1 MITNR
6 RRAMRCP
13 ACGSLETIK
22 HGSRL
27 LLQVSL
33 GGSGKRR
40 VQRYQCQTCERTF
53 SIRRERKKKYSF
65 HFKMHIAKRHVEER
79 QSYRVIAKR
88 VEEETGKRIAPTV
101 LCRWV
106 NDVARHSKDSITIER
121 EYKPRWDGFL
131 TVDDKYIAVKGKKI
145 FSVVAVDRSGDT
157 VLWMPFREKTL
168 ENYRQCLRM
177 ILREL
182 HYPLLA
188 VTTDLD
194 PLLVQAVREECT
206 VAHQFCLWHALEEVK
221 RMIEHPPLA
230 RTYAQLSKKLEECR
244 AALPDHKAYYNTEPM
259 ERLEKS
265 LAACQPHYERQ
276 RTMLHALENILYART
291 REEAELQ
298 WKKFQHQY
306 CADYPGVVT
315 WVKGHWD
322 GLCAHQL
329 QAGIPRTNVAAENI
343 NKQLMRRLK
352 TVEGFQTI
360 HTATHYVRL
369 LVLYLRFKPYTDCR
383 GRRKLCNG
391 KAPLELCD
399 VQLQHH
405 DWIKHAVRSP

>member
-1 MITNR
+1 MITSR

-13 ACGSLETIK
+13 GCRSLKTIK
-22 HGSRL
+22 HGKRL
-27 LLQVSL
+27 LVQVSI

-40 VQRYQCQTCERTF
+40 VQRYQCRTCKRTF
-53 SIRRERKKKYSF
+53 SIRHERKKKYSF
-65 HFKMHIAKRHVEER
+65 QFKMHIAKRHVEER

-106 NDVARHSKDSITIER
+106 NEVARHSKDSIMIKR
-121 EYKPRWDGFL
+121 EYKPQWGGFL
-131 TVDDKYIAVKGKKI
+131 TVDDKYITVKGKKV
-145 FSVVAVDRSGDT
+145 FSVVAVDRSGDP
-157 VLWMPFREKTL
+157 VLWMPFREKTV
-168 ENYRQCLRM
+168 ENYRLCLRM
-177 ILREL
+177 ILTEL
-182 HYPLLA
+182 QYPLLA

-194 PLLVQAVREECT
+194 PLLVQAVHEECN
-206 VAHQFCLWHALEEVK
+206 VPHQFCLWHAMKEVK
-221 RMIEHPPLA
+221 RMIEHPTIA
-230 RTYAQLSKKLEECR
+230 RKYTQLSKKIEDYR

-259 ERLEKS
+259 ERLKTS
-265 LAACQPHYERQ
+265 LAECQPLYEHQ
-276 RTMLHALENILYART
+276 RTMLHALENVLYART
-291 REEAELQ
+291 REEAEMQ

-306 CADYPGVVT
+306 RADYPGVLR
-315 WVKGHWD
+315 WVEDHWE

-343 NKQLMRRLK
+343 NKQIMRRLK

-360 HTATHYVRL
+360 QTATNYVRL

-399 VQLQHH
+399 VQLQHR
-405 DWIKHAVRSP
+405 DWIKHAVRIP